1 MPKKVT
7 ATALMAAVMVWLEKT
22 PGTDEET
29 KWVLLIAL
37 VVYMVLHAATDMV
50 AMVYKQGDDK

>member
-37 VVYMVLHAATDMV
+37 VVYMVLHAATDV
-50 AMVYKQGDDK
+50 AAMIFKREDDE